1 MAVADTKKLLK
12 LMIKDLNDAYARG
25 QLDSFRQIVTLEADN
40 IAEAWKEGY
49 SNLVNATKHKN
60 RSFPDIDSI
69 NFKEAV
75 MNSWSDIKTS
85 IENTKGTIRHYD
97 ATTIV
102 FNESKMTKKLYDAI
116 KSHMVDFIQEV
127 VGDYKLTGAKEEA
140 ELNGAPSKDI
150 PKFAGRSDVGIIKK
164 GTHRLHKG
172 NTAVGSARLALSL
185 KWMSKTRFFKSFLSS
200 KEAKAIQDKYGDL
213 IATWETKGTKKRGL
227 RLEVDEDIKISVGA
241 GETNK
246 AGDEPEDF
254 SEIFK
259 ELKKAVMAW
268 AKEQELAGVKGSVSI
283 RDNAINVAEHAVV
296 ANLKT
301 ISGSKVKKKTKGSTR
316 DAKSVSVS
324 KAAKSMKGKVKAKGR
339 VKKRKRK
346 VATKRTPA
354 MQPLHLIG
362 LINKKLPETVRKN
375 MQNPGL
381 ENQTGRFA
389 ESVRITDIGTTAQ
402 GFASIGYT
410 YRKDPYQVFED
421 GTGVAPW
428 ANGQRDPRQLIDKS
442 IREIA
447 AQFAIGRFYTRRE

>member
-283 RDNAINVAEHAVV
+283 RDNCDKCSRTCSSCKLKN
-296 ANLKT
+296 NLWLK
-301 ISGSKVKKKTKGSTR
+301 SKKENKG
-316 DAKSVSVS
+316 
-324 KAAKSMKGKVKAKGR
+324 
-339 VKKRKRK
+339 
-346 VATKRTPA
+346 
-354 MQPLHLIG
+354 
-362 LINKKLPETVRKN
+362 
-375 MQNPGL
+375 
-381 ENQTGRFA
+381 
-389 ESVRITDIGTTAQ
+389 
-402 GFASIGYT
+402 
-410 YRKDPYQVFED
+410 
-421 GTGVAPW
+421 
-428 ANGQRDPRQLIDKS
+428 
-442 IREIA
+442 
-447 AQFAIGRFYTRRE
+447 